1 MDLAGLPVADRLEV
15 CFAGRSN
22 VGKSS
27 LINALT
33 GRAKLARASTE
44 PGRTRE
50 LNYFDIGE
58 GRLFLVDLPGF
69 GYAQVSKTQV
79 AAWTRLIRSYL
90 RGRPSLRRVFL
101 LVDSRRGLMDTDTEI
116 MDLLDGA
123 AVNYQIILTKVDKVP
138 KPEVEKT
145 AAALAAKLKKRG
157 AAHPVVLQT
166 SSEKGWGIAELR
178 AENERLRRVVLDL
191 EAENLQRRQKRS
203 RPELLKGAVR
213 RIETP
218 LGTLYVTITEDD
230 KGQPFEV
237 FMSLGKAGGALMA
250 DVEALGRLISLA
262 LRSGIPMREIYRQLR
277 GISSDRQIGLGQNK
291 VLSVP
296 DAVGI
301 AIERWMQDKQG
312 IQQELLPTAST
323 RTSEP
328 TPVAQVTRTGSQG
341 EQMLFGT
348 HEPTL
353 AGACPDCGSQL
364 EYAEGCMKCHVCGF
378 SECG

>member
-1 MDLAGLPVADRLEV
+1 LDTPSFSDDQIEAGRLLFSGSAEFVMGVVDLAGLPPADRLEV

-50 LNYFDIGE
+50 LNYFDISE

-79 AAWTRLIRSYL
+79 AAWTKLIRAYL

-138 KPEVEKT
+138 KPELEKT
-145 AAALAAKLKKRG
+145 AAAVSAKLKKRG

-178 AENERLRRVVLDL
+178 AE
-191 EAENLQRRQKRS
+191 
-203 RPELLKGAVR
+203 
-213 RIETP
+213 
-218 LGTLYVTITEDD
+218 
-230 KGQPFEV
+230 
-237 FMSLGKAGGALMA
+237 
-250 DVEALGRLISLA
+250 
-262 LRSGIPMREIYRQLR
+262 
-277 GISSDRQIGLGQNK
+277 
-291 VLSVP
+291 
-296 DAVGI
+296 I
-301 AIERWMQDKQG
+301 AAF
-312 IQQELLPTAST
+312 LPPA
-323 RTSEP
+323 
-328 TPVAQVTRTGSQG
+328 
-341 EQMLFGT
+341 
-348 HEPTL
+348 
-353 AGACPDCGSQL
+353 
-364 EYAEGCMKCHVCGF
+364 
-378 SECG
+378 

>member
-1 MDLAGLPVADRLEV
+1 MDTPSFSDDQIEAGRLLFSGSAEFVMGVVDLAGLPPADRLEV

-50 LNYFDIGE
+50 LNYFDISE

-79 AAWTRLIRSYL
+79 AAWTKLIRAYL

-145 AAALAAKLKKRG
+145 AAAVSAKLKKRG
-157 AAHPVVLQT
+157 AAHPIVLQT

-178 AENERLRRVVLDL
+178 AE
-191 EAENLQRRQKRS
+191 
-203 RPELLKGAVR
+203 
-213 RIETP
+213 
-218 LGTLYVTITEDD
+218 
-230 KGQPFEV
+230 
-237 FMSLGKAGGALMA
+237 
-250 DVEALGRLISLA
+250 
-262 LRSGIPMREIYRQLR
+262 
-277 GISSDRQIGLGQNK
+277 
-291 VLSVP
+291 
-296 DAVGI
+296 I
-301 AIERWMQDKQG
+301 AAF
-312 IQQELLPTAST
+312 LPPA
-323 RTSEP
+323 
-328 TPVAQVTRTGSQG
+328 
-341 EQMLFGT
+341 
-348 HEPTL
+348 
-353 AGACPDCGSQL
+353 
-364 EYAEGCMKCHVCGF
+364 
-378 SECG
+378 

>member
-1 MDLAGLPVADRLEV
+1 MDTPSFSDDQIEAGRLLFSGSAEFVMGVVDLAGLPPADRLEV

-50 LNYFDIGE
+50 LNYFDISA

-79 AAWTRLIRSYL
+79 AAWTKLIRAYL

-123 AVNYQIILTKVDKVP
+123 AVNYQIVLTKVDKVP

-145 AAALAAKLKKRG
+145 AAAVSAKLKKRG

-166 SSEKGWGIAELR
+166 SSERGWGIAELR
-178 AENERLRRVVLDL
+178 AE
-191 EAENLQRRQKRS
+191 
-203 RPELLKGAVR
+203 
-213 RIETP
+213 
-218 LGTLYVTITEDD
+218 
-230 KGQPFEV
+230 
-237 FMSLGKAGGALMA
+237 
-250 DVEALGRLISLA
+250 
-262 LRSGIPMREIYRQLR
+262 
-277 GISSDRQIGLGQNK
+277 
-291 VLSVP
+291 
-296 DAVGI
+296 I
-301 AIERWMQDKQG
+301 AAF
-312 IQQELLPTAST
+312 LPPS
-323 RTSEP
+323 
-328 TPVAQVTRTGSQG
+328 
-341 EQMLFGT
+341 
-348 HEPTL
+348 
-353 AGACPDCGSQL
+353 
-364 EYAEGCMKCHVCGF
+364 
-378 SECG
+378 

>member
-1 MDLAGLPVADRLEV
+1 MDTPSFSDDQIEAGRLLFSGSAEFVMGVVDLAGLPPADRLEV

-50 LNYFDIGE
+50 LNYFDISE

-79 AAWTRLIRSYL
+79 AAWTKLIRAYL

-101 LVDSRRGLMDTDTEI
+101 LVDYRRGLMDTDTEI

-138 KPEVEKT
+138 KAEVEKT
-145 AAALAAKLKKRG
+145 ATAVSAKLKKRG

-178 AENERLRRVVLDL
+178 AE
-191 EAENLQRRQKRS
+191 
-203 RPELLKGAVR
+203 
-213 RIETP
+213 
-218 LGTLYVTITEDD
+218 
-230 KGQPFEV
+230 
-237 FMSLGKAGGALMA
+237 
-250 DVEALGRLISLA
+250 
-262 LRSGIPMREIYRQLR
+262 
-277 GISSDRQIGLGQNK
+277 
-291 VLSVP
+291 
-296 DAVGI
+296 I
-301 AIERWMQDKQG
+301 AAF
-312 IQQELLPTAST
+312 LPPA
-323 RTSEP
+323 
-328 TPVAQVTRTGSQG
+328 
-341 EQMLFGT
+341 
-348 HEPTL
+348 
-353 AGACPDCGSQL
+353 
-364 EYAEGCMKCHVCGF
+364 
-378 SECG
+378 

>member
-1 MDLAGLPVADRLEV
+1 MDTPSFSDDQIEAGRLLFSGSAEFVMGVVDLAGLPPADRLEV

-27 LINALT
+27 LINALA

-79 AAWTRLIRSYL
+79 AAWTKLIRAYL

-145 AAALAAKLKKRG
+145 AAEVAAKLKKRG

-178 AENERLRRVVLDL
+178 AE
-191 EAENLQRRQKRS
+191 
-203 RPELLKGAVR
+203 
-213 RIETP
+213 
-218 LGTLYVTITEDD
+218 
-230 KGQPFEV
+230 
-237 FMSLGKAGGALMA
+237 
-250 DVEALGRLISLA
+250 
-262 LRSGIPMREIYRQLR
+262 
-277 GISSDRQIGLGQNK
+277 
-291 VLSVP
+291 
-296 DAVGI
+296 I
-301 AIERWMQDKQG
+301 AAF
-312 IQQELLPTAST
+312 LP
-323 RTSEP
+323 
-328 TPVAQVTRTGSQG
+328 PV
-341 EQMLFGT
+341 
-348 HEPTL
+348 
-353 AGACPDCGSQL
+353 
-364 EYAEGCMKCHVCGF
+364 
-378 SECG
+378 